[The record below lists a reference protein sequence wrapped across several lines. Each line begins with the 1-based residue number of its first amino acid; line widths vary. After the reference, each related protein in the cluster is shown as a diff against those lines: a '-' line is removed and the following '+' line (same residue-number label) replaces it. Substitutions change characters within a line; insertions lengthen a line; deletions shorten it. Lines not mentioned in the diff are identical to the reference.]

1 MHFLSST
8 RFILKC
14 SFFSWNSKMAL
25 TGSLYKTVSM
35 MFTWSSL
42 FPAAS
47 KNNLNLL
54 ISSVSLYIYKPPLV
68 SLFRILFFCVLPSV
82 YFECIISSEVYLF
95 FLPDSGKNIGSSQ
108 IHCFYSLFSN
118 IKHSGTTKRTV
129 DGVCARA
136 RSVVETC
143 LTLCDPMDWSLLPPA
158 RLLRSWDFLATI
170 LEQVAISSNGPS
182 RPRDRTC
189 VSSTGACFTTQP
201 PGKPLSTISAT
212 GHWVVLGLPGLLT
225 ELWRNSPW
233 PWELSRES
241 GGTVSSTDVSSPVI
255 PKPFQAQSL
264 WLIFLLLSHI
274 LVFSS
279 LASLLFHVQQS
290 S

>member
-1 MHFLSST
+1 M
-8 RFILKC
+8 FI
-14 SFFSWNSKMAL
+14 
-25 TGSLYKTVSM
+25 SLPWM
-35 MFTWSSL
+35 CD
-42 FPAAS
+42 
-47 KNNLNLL
+47 
-54 ISSVSLYIYKPPLV
+54 LV

-129 DGVCARA
+129 DRACACTCARVPVRAHA
-136 RSVVETC
+136 RSVIETC
-143 LTLCDPMDWSLLPPA
+143 LTLCDPMDWSLPPPA

-170 LEQVAISSNGPS
+170 LEQVAISSKGSS

-189 VSSTGACFTTQP
+189 VSCVPCSTGACFTTQP

-212 GHWVVLGLPGLLT
+212 CHWVVLGFPGLLT
-225 ELWRNSPW
+225 ELWWNSPW

-241 GGTVSSTDVSSPVI
+241 EGTVSSTDMSSPEI